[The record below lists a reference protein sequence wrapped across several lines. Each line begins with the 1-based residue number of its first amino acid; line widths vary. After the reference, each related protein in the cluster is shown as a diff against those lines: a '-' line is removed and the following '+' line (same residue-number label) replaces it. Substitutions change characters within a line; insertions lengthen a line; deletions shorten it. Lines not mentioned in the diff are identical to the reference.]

1 MYHDLDKF
9 NELMGQ
15 VEAKSSFVPKKPN
28 NESVLDLADY
38 NMDPVHEGIL
48 QNGINRMSN
57 LLSANLKSKISNEWK
72 HLDEDERKLLLRIVS
87 GNSSAFEDEGKGIDV
102 ALAQAFKDGTLTTT
116 KSEDGTAAIIVNKDV
131 DVSNS
136 GAESFP
142 QVSIAQITGNLKCN
156 YASFK
161 SFTGFPTNVKS
172 IEFAKGR
179 SQIENLKGLPETT
192 GRNDANYAIDLKYT
206 KINSLKG
213 WRSSKSIKG
222 HVSFRGCGLNDIT
235 VDSPIYISGSLD
247 IRDNPNIS
255 IESLKSIV
263 LKDYSKNQIV
273 VKGQIYHT
281 LEEDG
286 FYSSK
291 KLKAEE
297 YVPEDLGA
305 LTEATS
311 NKQGKAVSQE
321 ELWKI
326 GPEIIKQAEE
336 RKLKKEKGSAKDTL
350 AEKIKPEV
358 QSLVSDMASSQLDR
372 NAVAQANQ
380 KLTSGMTSDEF
391 RKLMKGLFD
400 NLLKQLNDM
409 MRNTNGGDSSQV
421 EKSIDTITKVTAEN
435 IADKMEL
442 FAKTVEDM
450 VKSGEC
456 LDVNKLN
463 NDISEILKTV
473 SPIGS
478 ENVRVLQQRLEKL
491 ATIKDRTEYSTTLKD
506 FLDLLYVGILG
517 KPAAS
522 DKVIEEITTACLG
535 DVSGEELP
543 EVKGGPENA
552 PATPETPVPQ
562 APPEAPS
569 EAPVTSQEPAQTVAL
584 TQPVAPTRKPAT
596 PAKKSAPIASN
607 PASTEPKKAK
617 SPSNNPT
624 SAYSDKEKN
633 GLDRFS
639 RLIST
644 SKSSN
649 SENSEAK

>member
-1 MYHDLDKF
+1 MHYDLDKF
-9 NELMGQ
+9 DELMGQ

-48 QNGINRMSN
+48 QKGINRMSN
-57 LLSANLKSKISNEWK
+57 LLSANIKSKISNEWK
-72 HLDEDERKLLLRIVS
+72 HLDEDERKLLLRIVA
-87 GNSSAFEDEGKGIDV
+87 GNSSAFENEGKGIDV
-102 ALAQAFKDGTLTTT
+102 ALAQAFKDSTLTPT
-116 KSEDGTAAIIVNKDV
+116 KSEDGTASIIVNKDV

-136 GAESFP
+136 GAETFP
-142 QVSIAQITGNLKCN
+142 QVSIEQITGNLKCN

-161 SFTGFPTNVKS
+161 SFVGFPVSVKS
-172 IEFAKGR
+172 IEFAKGK
-179 SQIENLKGLPETT
+179 SQIENLKGLPEVT
-192 GRNDANYAIDLKYT
+192 GRNDANYAVDLKYT
-206 KINSLKG
+206 KINTLKG
-213 WRSSKSIKG
+213 WRSSKAIKG
-222 HVSFRGCGLNDIT
+222 HVSFRGCGLKDIA

-286 FYSSK
+286 YYSSK
-291 KLKAEE
+291 KMKPEE

-350 AEKIKPEV
+350 AQKIKPEV

-372 NAVAQANQ
+372 NTVAQANQ

-450 VKSGEC
+450 VKSGDC
-456 LDVNKLN
+456 LDIGKLN
-463 NDISEILKTV
+463 NDVSEILKTV

-478 ENVRVLQQRLEKL
+478 EDVRVLQQRLENL
-491 ATIKDRTEYSTTLKD
+491 ATIQDRTEYSSTLKD

-517 KPAAS
+517 KPAVS
-522 DKVIEEITTACLG
+522 DKVINEITTACLG
-535 DVSGEELP
+535 DVSGENLP
-543 EVKGGPENA
+543 EIKGSPEITSEE
-552 PATPETPVPQ
+552 PSTQTPPETPAEV
-562 APPEAPS
+562 
-569 EAPVTSQEPAQTVAL
+569 PVTSQAPAPT
-584 TQPVAPTRKPAT
+584 VAPTKPTA
-596 PAKKSAPIASN
+596 PAKKPAMPAKKPASVVSN
-607 PASTEPKKAK
+607 PTTNEPKKATT
-617 SPSNNPT
+617 PSNNPT
-624 SAYSDKEKN
+624 SAYSDKEKS

-649 SENSEAK
+649 SENSEDK